1 MATSLTPR
9 AELRTSLAAPVP
21 RPPQPISPTLITS
34 LPAARTAGRPVN
46 RLATAPPTSATL
58 DCFRKLRRDDLA
70 LFSSSWFAI
79 ALSSLCKLKTVAAP
93 PFCVR
98 ASARLIPGLILF
110 GHLRF
115 QTFEIVLLLERAY
128 YSEADKQRVGVPPNA
143 LGKLRVLLAPF
154 ASRGAARGRTQAC
167 GVIVP

>member
-1 MATSLTPR
+1 MSD
-9 AELRTSLAAPVP
+9 
-21 RPPQPISPTLITS
+21 
-34 LPAARTAGRPVN
+34 ARTFSNALKPVK
-46 RLATAPPTSATL
+46 RRSSGTSTVLPKLRMVSSLSAT
-58 DCFRKLRRDDLA
+58 
-70 LFSSSWFAI
+70 
-79 ALSSLCKLKTVAAP
+79 
-93 PFCVR
+93 R

-154 ASRGAARGRTQAC
+154 ASGGAARGRTQAC